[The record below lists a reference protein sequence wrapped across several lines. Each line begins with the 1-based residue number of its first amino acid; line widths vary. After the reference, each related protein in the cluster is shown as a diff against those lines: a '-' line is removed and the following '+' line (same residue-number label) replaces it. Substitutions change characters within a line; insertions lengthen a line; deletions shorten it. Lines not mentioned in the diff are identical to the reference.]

1 MRSLGLLTAA
11 LVLGSACSAY
21 AQVAATTA
29 QKPVQADQASPA
41 VAAPQ
46 NWPQNSTG
54 SAAGNAAAPAP
65 AATAPVAPQD
75 SAPVVAAPQPAP
87 AMAPAPAAAP
97 VATPAA
103 SANIDSIGGGAIPA
117 LPLEIMT
124 SGGVVFVSGGIG
136 DEEMEMLKSRE
147 HEFNVKIM
155 LSAPKGEFV
164 SNITLRILD
173 NKDTPLVGIPDAGPY
188 VYAKMQPG
196 TYFIETTGASGE
208 KKKDKIVVTDKG
220 MVKKHYTF
228 NE

>member
-1 MRSLGLLTAA
+1 
-11 LVLGSACSAY
+11 
-21 AQVAATTA
+21 
-29 QKPVQADQASPA
+29 
-41 VAAPQ
+41 
-46 NWPQNSTG
+46 
-54 SAAGNAAAPAP
+54 
-65 AATAPVAPQD
+65 
-75 SAPVVAAPQPAP
+75 
-87 AMAPAPAAAP
+87 
-97 VATPAA
+97 
-103 SANIDSIGGGAIPA
+103 
-117 LPLEIMT
+117 MT

-155 LSAPKGEFV
+155 LSAPKGEYV

-196 TYFIETTGASGE
+196 TYFIETTGATGE

-228 NE
+228 AE